1 MATKNL
7 CFSSVSLFNEQII
20 LKAGVFSGSDLA
32 ATIVRAFKWFEDV
45 SWILMDSRRSDVQ
58 PASTKTFFWANHRS
72 NWEAD
77 WQISQ
82 NILPPAEAVC
92 DVADADSDAGTNFS
106 QGLFFCHVG
115 RKARRR
121 SSFSYF
127 ACFSPASLFFCLA
140 GGADTPSKYRHTLF
154 PRSAVKPRFR
164 VWMLQYIRE
173 ITAVDN
179 MKIACNATHENT
191 ALSTM
196 APKIMIWSRSKA
208 ANLSLFSESSSWM
221 RNE

>member
-1 MATKNL
+1 MLALAKFWLPIQKWRNNL
-7 CFSSVSLFNEQII
+7 DSFSSVSLFNEQII
-20 LKAGVFSGSDLA
+20 LKAGVFSGSDLV
-32 ATIVRAFKWFEDV
+32 ATIVIAFKWFEDV

-58 PASTKTFFWANHRS
+58 PASTKTFFWASDWS

-92 DVADADSDAGTNFS
+92 DVADDDSDAGTNFS
-106 QGLFFCHVG
+106 QGLFFCHEG

-127 ACFSPASLFFCLA
+127 ACFLQASLFFLGWRRRYA
-140 GGADTPSKYRHTLF
+140 IQISPHVVFT
-154 PRSAVKPRFR
+154 
-164 VWMLQYIRE
+164 IRE

-179 MKIACNATHENT
+179 MNIEPAMPLMKIPHYQPWR
-191 ALSTM
+191 
-196 APKIMIWSRSKA
+196 PK
-208 ANLSLFSESSSWM
+208 L
-221 RNE
+221 

>member
-1 MATKNL
+1 MLALAKFWLPFQKWRTIGKKRRQNGYMLKNR

-32 ATIVRAFKWFEDV
+32 ATIVIAFKWFEDV

-58 PASTKTFFWANHRS
+58 PASTKTFFWANDRS

-92 DVADADSDAGTNFS
+92 DVVDADSDAGTNFS
-106 QGLFFCHVG
+106 QGLFFCHEG
-115 RKARRR
+115 RKAHRR

-127 ACFSPASLFFCLA
+127 ACFSPASLFFFAWLEA
-140 GGADTPSKYRHTLF
+140 PIRHPNIATCCFHDQLSSHVL
-154 PRSAVKPRFR
+154 RLNAAVH
-164 VWMLQYIRE
+164 Q
-173 ITAVDN
+173 
-179 MKIACNATHENT
+179 
-191 ALSTM
+191 
-196 APKIMIWSRSKA
+196 
-208 ANLSLFSESSSWM
+208 
-221 RNE
+221 RNNSC